1 MFYLQIYSDWYVSV
15 CVLLTGLYWLVCF
28 IYRSLLTDMFYL
40 QVYFDWYVFID
51 RSILTG
57 MFYWQVYFDW
67 YVLFTGLFWLVCF
80 IYRSILTGMFYLQV
94 YFDWYVLFTG
104 LYWLVCFI
112 YRSILTGMFPPT
124 AGYAMVYDSD
134 IRTEMDTIR
143 QSLGMCPQH
152 NVLFD
157 K

>member
-1 MFYLQIYSDWYVSV
+1 
-15 CVLLTGLYWLVCF
+15 VCF
-28 IYRSLLTDMFYL
+28 IY
-40 QVYFDWYVFID
+40 

-57 MFYWQVYFDW
+57 MFQCVFYWQVYIDW
-67 YVLFTGLFWLVCF
+67 YVLFTGLFWLICFIYRSILTGMFLLTGLFWLVCF
-80 IYRSILTGMFYLQV
+80 IDRSILTGMFYLQV

-104 LYWLVCFI
+104 LYWLLCFI